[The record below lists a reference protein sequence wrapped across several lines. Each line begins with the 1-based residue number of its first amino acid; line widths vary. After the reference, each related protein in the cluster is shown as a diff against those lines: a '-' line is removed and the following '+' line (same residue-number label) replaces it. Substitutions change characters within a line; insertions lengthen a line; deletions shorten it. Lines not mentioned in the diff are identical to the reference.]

1 MATSTNLPT
10 LEAERTSQGEKVLQ
24 ENHAPLAQEFLKRGS
39 PRCLRSK
46 LWAQVLG
53 SELKLTVSPES
64 KSNDQNQ

>member
-1 MATSTNLPT
+1 MTTNTNFPT
-10 LEAERTSQGEKVLQ
+10 LEAERTVQGEKVIA

-53 SELKLTVSPES
+53 SELKPAVLSY
-64 KSNDQNQ
+64 